1 MKKKLLTGVLTITIC
16 VAVYYGYNQ
25 FLRGVFIKDINH
37 INIVN
42 KSDIVNLTIASYPDM
57 DVYSTRDKKFI
68 KESLA
73 TLSALDV
80 KEARN
85 FKESDVYY
93 KVIFTDEKN
102 FKYISYAF
110 YGDGYL
116 MVEERVGVTGITSP
130 YKVKDP
136 LFEEM
141 FYPFLKAEGD
151 S

>member
-1 MKKKLLTGVLTITIC
+1 MKKKLLAGGVTIIIC
-16 VAVYYGYNQ
+16 AVVYYGYNQ
-25 FLRGVFIKDINH
+25 FLPGVFVKDINH

-42 KSDIVNLTIASYPDM
+42 ESDIVNVTIASYPNM
-57 DVYSTRDKKFI
+57 DVYSTRDQTFI

-73 TLSALDV
+73 ALSELDV
-80 KEARN
+80 KVARN

-102 FKYISYAF
+102 FQSISYA
-110 YGDGYL
+110 YYEDGYL
-116 MVEERVGVTGITSP
+116 KVEERTGVLNITSP

-141 FYPFLKAEGD
+141 FYPLLKAEID